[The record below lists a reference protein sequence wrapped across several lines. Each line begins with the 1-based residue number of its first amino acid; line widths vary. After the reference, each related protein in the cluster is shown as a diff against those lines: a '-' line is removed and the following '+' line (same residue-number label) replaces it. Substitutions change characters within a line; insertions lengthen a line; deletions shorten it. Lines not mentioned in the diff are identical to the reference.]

1 MFVKPQLK
9 HVPYGAST
17 SVVAAVAIVVA
28 TALVGIECLAA
39 GSIPV
44 NATC

>member
-1 MFVKPQLK
+1 MFEKPQLK

-17 SVVAAVAIVVA
+17 TTVAVEEPVTAAA
-28 TALVGIECLAA
+28 TVETECLAA
-39 GSIPV
+39 RSMPV